1 MSTLKVFAALL
12 HYPDE
17 ALQRASGELV
27 DALDADGLLA
37 GDRRVAVVGFIDR
50 LRENDLFALQ
60 ADYVDT
66 FDRGRARSLYVY
78 EHLHGESRERGQS
91 MVELKRLYRAHGF
104 AIDGPELPDYLPLF
118 LEFLSTRPFEE
129 AVGWLEQ
136 IGEVLQLLH
145 ARLAARA
152 SPYAAV
158 LEPLARLSGRRTN
171 EAEVSARVSEERA
184 DDTPAALDRVWMEA
198 PVTFG
203 PDGGCGGDAEVK
215 PVRWMPRPRSAG
227 EGGDRQGGSRE

>member
-12 HYPDE
+12 HYPDD
-17 ALQRASGELV
+17 ALQRASGELM

-37 GDRRVAVVGFIDR
+37 GERRAAVVGFIER
-50 LRENDLFALQ
+50 LRQDDLLALQ
-60 ADYVDT
+60 AEYVDT

-78 EHLHGESRERGQS
+78 EHLHGESRERGQA
-91 MVELKRLYRAHGF
+91 MVELKRLYRTHGF

-118 LEFLSTRPFEE
+118 LEFLSTRPLEE

-145 ARLAARA
+145 ARLVLRA

-158 LEPLARLSGRRTN
+158 LEPLVRLAGLGTN
-171 EAEVSARVSEERA
+171 ETEVSARVSQERA

-203 PDGGCGGDAEVK
+203 PEDAACGGAVQ
-215 PVRWMPRPRSAG
+215 PVRWMPR
-227 EGGDRQGGSRE
+227 RQIQ